1 MKVAGR
7 VNFFLA
13 STFIRFA
20 EIEKAAVDDSF
31 TTSCRQWKRRM
42 EEDIQAC

>member
-20 EIEKAAVDDSF
+20 EIEKAVDDSF
-31 TTSCRQWKRRM
+31 TTPCRQWKRRM